1 MSEWEML
8 GRTGRERRGG
18 EEKASAAR
26 SYVRSGREERESEAM
41 RKETRGEAK
50 CAWREER
57 EAREGRRQRGGE
69 RRAAE
74 QARRRDVR
82 SGREEREWEMLG

>member
-1 MSEWEML
+1 
-8 GRTGRERRGG
+8 
-18 EEKASAAR
+18 
-26 SYVRSGREERESEAM
+26 M
-41 RKETRGEAK
+41 RKEMKGEAK
-50 CAWREER
+50 CAWREEL

-82 SGREEREWEMLG
+82 SGREERVGNARVNNRLHNLFFRLSYLKIRNLIKSLC

>member
-1 MSEWEML
+1 
-8 GRTGRERRGG
+8 
-18 EEKASAAR
+18 
-26 SYVRSGREERESEAM
+26 M
-41 RKETRGEAK
+41 RKEMRGEAK

-74 QARRRDVR
+74 QARRKDVR